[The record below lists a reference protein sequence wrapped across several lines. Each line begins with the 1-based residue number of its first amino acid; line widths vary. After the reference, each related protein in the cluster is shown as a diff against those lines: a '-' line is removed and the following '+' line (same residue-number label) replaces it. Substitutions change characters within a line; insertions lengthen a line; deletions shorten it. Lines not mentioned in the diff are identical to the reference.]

1 MMQSGLIVKAL
12 SGFYDVRCGE
22 TLVECKG
29 SGKLRYLGQ
38 SPLVG
43 DWVTVMVD
51 AAGKGRI
58 ESVQPRKNAFV
69 RPAVAN
75 IDALVCITS
84 DAIPVTD
91 TCLVDRLTVIAVH
104 NGCEVIICVNK
115 ADVERTQRLPEIY
128 AQTGF
133 HVIHTS
139 AETGEGIGELRAA
152 VAGKICAFTGDS
164 GVGKSSILNALNPE
178 FSLRVGQVSEKL
190 GRGRHTTRH
199 VELFDLGQ
207 GTYLIDTPGFASF
220 DMEMA
225 EPILCR
231 QLQYDFP
238 EFAPYL
244 GQCRFQDCAHLKEPD
259 CMVRQAVEQGR
270 IHPKRYQS
278 YRSMYTDASA
288 YKEWELKNK

>member
-12 SGFYDVRCGE
+12 SGFYDVRCGAQI
-22 TLVECKG
+22 VECKG
-29 SGKLRYLGQ
+29 SGKLRHQGQ

-43 DWVTVMVD
+43 DWVTFTVD
-51 AAGKGRI
+51 KGGKGRI
-58 ESVQPRKNAFV
+58 ESIQPRKNAFV

-84 DAIPVTD
+84 DIIPVTD
-91 TCLVDRLTVIAVH
+91 SYLVDRLTVTAVH

-115 ADVERTQRLPEIY
+115 VDLERTCRLTDIY
-128 AQTGF
+128 AHTGF
-133 HVIHTS
+133 HVIPTS
-139 AETGEGIGELRAA
+139 AETGEGIEALRTA

-164 GVGKSSILNALNPE
+164 GVGKSSILNALNPD

-231 QLQYDFP
+231 ELQYDFP

-259 CMVRQAVEQGR
+259 CAVRDAVEQGQ

-278 YRSMYTDASA
+278 YRLLYTDASA
-288 YKEWELKNK
+288 YKEWELKK